1 MIKRILNIRLAIF
14 LPALIIAVACQH
26 KPKAV
31 TETNSVPTVEM
42 TLVRSLQPSIPI
54 VLPGELKAWNKTN
67 IVAKVKGYVG
77 KVSVDRGALVR
88 KGQTLAVLEAPEVV
102 AELNH
107 AKARAASAHA
117 SVIEQRAKR
126 QASRLTYK
134 RIVETSKTDGAVSAN
149 EMDMAYARM
158 MADSAL
164 AEAASQNLQAAE
176 AQLVSQSQLVNYL
189 EVRAPFDGTITERNI
204 SPGDL
209 VGSESAKPLFI
220 LEDRSKLRLTIA
232 VPENLS
238 NSIEDKSV
246 VTFSVQA
253 DPLKKYAAKFA
264 RSSNTL
270 QESNRSM
277 IAEFDFD
284 NQEGALKAGM
294 YAEVRLPIQ
303 RSKATLFVPKTSVIH
318 STEGV
323 FLVKINNGDAE
334 WVNIQQG
341 NSLDSLVEVFGAIEA
356 GEKIVK
362 LANEELRN
370 GQPLKSN

>member
-26 KPKAV
+26 KPEAV